1 MAEIGLPRLRAERGE
16 FGTIESHNIF
26 SFRMLVL
33 ESLEHFRAIVGGIF
47 HPLVTKERYPFKFLI
62 SSHIANLQNFSR
74 KIENLGNLGFL
85 GNLELNRESR
95 GSRGSRKNSSFSII
109 NKC

>member
-1 MAEIGLPRLRAERGE
+1 MAEIGLPRLRTERGE
-16 FGTIESHNIF
+16 FGAIESHNIF

-74 KIENLGNLGFL
+74 KIENLGNLGQFENLEDLGFL
-85 GNLELNRESR
+85 GNLDY
-95 GSRGSRKNSSFSII
+95 
-109 NKC
+109 